1 MFAHEKVYTWIKDN
15 IDSQRWDEGSRIP
28 NEMDLTREFQV
39 SRDTVRKALA
49 RLNREGYIYRKSG
62 HGTFVKRLKSDYR
75 LNTLNS
81 FTEQMR
87 ERGLTPSSEILEIES
102 GPLKDARIRG
112 ILGVGKADAVYVV
125 TRVRKANDIP
135 MAFELVHVSLAVCP
149 DFEFYVKKYD
159 SLFQV
164 YETVYKYEIDFG
176 RVILEATKCVEPV
189 CSHLDLP
196 RNSPILTMNCTTYLM
211 DQRPL
216 YHVICHYSSEH
227 YFFSQNIP
235 RKIK

>member
-1 MFAHEKVYTWIKDN
+1 MFAYEKVYAWIRDN
-15 IDSQRWDEGSRIP
+15 IDSQRWNEGSRIP
-28 NEMDLTREFQV
+28 NEMDLTREFRV

-49 RLNREGYIYRKSG
+49 KLNREGYIYRKSG
-62 HGTFVKRLKSDYR
+62 HGTYVKRQKSDYS
-75 LNTLNS
+75 LITLSS

-87 ERGLTPSSEILEIES
+87 ERGLTPSSDILGIES
-102 GPLKDARIRG
+102 GPLKDERVRG

-125 TRVRKANDIP
+125 TRVRKANGIP
-135 MAFELVHVSLAVCP
+135 MAFEMAHVSAAICP

-159 SLFQV
+159 SLFQI
-164 YETVYKYEIDFG
+164 YETVYKHEIDFG
-176 RVILEATKCVEPV
+176 RVILEATKCLEPV
-189 CSHLDLP
+189 CGHLELP
-196 RNSPILTMNCTTYLM
+196 RNFPILTMNCTTYLM
-211 DQRPL
+211 NQTPL